1 MTSGGSAPSSQFLRS
16 AFWAILTAISFAFM
30 MTSVRYMDGK
40 FDAFQIVLFRALIG
54 ILLVIPLVSRFGFG
68 TLKTDKLPLHVVR
81 TLFALFAM
89 ATLYYALADIPVAQ
103 AIALTFLIPLFT
115 TIAAGLVLRESVGIH
130 RWGATLVGF
139 AGAMVIIRPGVI
151 EIDLPVMLVVLSSAL
166 YAGAWSSVKILTR
179 TDSPAV
185 TVFWLNV
192 MMLPLTAIPSAFLW
206 VTPDW
211 SDALPLM
218 VMALSGWSAHFCQA
232 RAFEHSDASAVMPF
246 DFLRLPLGA
255 LFGFVLFAEFI
266 DIWTW
271 AGAVIIFVSGY
282 YITLREARRNRAAKA
297 AGQSKS

>member
-1 MTSGGSAPSSQFLRS
+1 MTAGGSAPPSQFLRS
-16 AFWAILTAISFAFM
+16 AFWGILTAISFAFM

-54 ILLVIPLVSRFGFG
+54 ILLVIPLVTNSGFG

-151 EIDLPVMLVVLSSAL
+151 EIDLPIMLVVLSSAL

-192 MMLPLTAIPSAFLW
+192 LCEAVTVALTPSTKMAPPLSVA
-206 VTPDW
+206 
-211 SDALPLM
+211 
-218 VMALSGWSAHFCQA
+218 
-232 RAFEHSDASAVMPF
+232 
-246 DFLRLPLGA
+246 
-255 LFGFVLFAEFI
+255 
-266 DIWTW
+266 
-271 AGAVIIFVSGY
+271 
-282 YITLREARRNRAAKA
+282 
-297 AGQSKS
+297 

>member
-1 MTSGGSAPSSQFLRS
+1 MTAGGSAAPQSQFLRS
-16 AFWAILTAISFAFM
+16 AFWAILTAVSFAFM

-54 ILLVIPLVSRFGFG
+54 ILLVIPLVTRFGFR

-89 ATLYYALADIPVAQ
+89 ATLYYALAEIPVAQ

-192 MMLPLTAIPSAFLW
+192 MMLPLTAIPAAFLW
-206 VTPDW
+206 VAPDW
-211 SDALPLM
+211 SDALP
-218 VMALSGWSAHFCQA
+218 GWSAHFCQA

-255 LFGFVLFAEFI
+255 LFGFVLFAEFV

-297 AGQSKS
+297 AGQIKS

>member
-1 MTSGGSAPSSQFLRS
+1 M
-16 AFWAILTAISFAFM
+16 
-30 MTSVRYMDGK
+30 
-40 FDAFQIVLFRALIG
+40 
-54 ILLVIPLVSRFGFG
+54 
-68 TLKTDKLPLHVVR
+68 HVVR

-151 EIDLPVMLVVLSSAL
+151 DIDLPIMLVVLSSAL

-192 MMLPLTAIPSAFLW
+192 LMVPLTAIPAAFLW
-206 VTPDW
+206 VSAGLVGCLAADGDGVVGLVRPFLPGAGLRTFRCQRR
-211 SDALPLM
+211 DA
-218 VMALSGWSAHFCQA
+218 V
-232 RAFEHSDASAVMPF
+232 
-246 DFLRLPLGA
+246 
-255 LFGFVLFAEFI
+255 
-266 DIWTW
+266 
-271 AGAVIIFVSGY
+271 
-282 YITLREARRNRAAKA
+282 
-297 AGQSKS
+297 

>member
-1 MTSGGSAPSSQFLRS
+1 MIAGGSNPPSQMLRS
-16 AFWAILTAISFAFM
+16 AFWAILAAVSFAIM

-40 FDAFQIVLFRALIG
+40 FDAFQIVLVRALVG
-54 ILLVIPLVSRFGFG
+54 ILLVVPLVSKFGIG
-68 TLKTDKLPLHVVR
+68 ALKTTRLPMHVVR
-81 TLFALFAM
+81 TMFALFAM

-115 TIAAGLVLRESVGIH
+115 TIAAALVLRESVGVH

-151 EIDLPVMLVVLSSAL
+151 EIGFPVMLVVLSSAL

-192 MMLPLTAIPSAFLW
+192 LMVPLTAIPVVFLW

-218 VMALSGWSAHFCQA
+218 VMALSGWAAHFCQA

-255 LFGFVLFAEFI
+255 LFGYVLLAEFI
-266 DIWTW
+266 DVWMW
-271 AGAVIIFVSGY
+271 VGAVIIFVAGY
-282 YITLREARRNRAAKA
+282 YITRREALRNA
-297 AGQSKS
+297 S

>member
-1 MTSGGSAPSSQFLRS
+1 MMAGGGSAPPSQFLRS
-16 AFWAILTAISFAFM
+16 AFWAILAAVSFAFM

-40 FDAFQIVLFRALIG
+40 FDAFQIVFFRALVG
-54 ILLVIPLVSRFGFG
+54 ILLVIPLVSRSGIA
-68 TLKTDKLPLHVVR
+68 TLKTTRLPMHVVR

-89 ATLYYALADIPVAQ
+89 ATLYYALEDIPVAQ

-130 RWGATLVGF
+130 RWSATLIGF
-139 AGAMVIIRPGVI
+139 AGAMVIIRPGVV
-151 EIDLPVMLVVLSSAL
+151 EIGLPVMLAVLSSAL

-179 TDSPAV
+179 TDSAAV
-185 TVFWLNV
+185 TVFWMNV
-192 MMLPLTAIPSAFLW
+192 LMVPLTAIPVAFLW

-211 SDALPLM
+211 SDALPIA

-266 DIWTW
+266 DAWTW
-271 AGAVIIFVSGY
+271 TGAVIIFAAGY
-282 YITLREARRNRAAKA
+282 YITRREALRNPSSR
-297 AGQSKS
+297 

>member
-1 MTSGGSAPSSQFLRS
+1 MTVGGSAPPSQFLRS
-16 AFWAILTAISFAFM
+16 AFWAILAAVSFAFM

-40 FDAFQIVLFRALIG
+40 FDAFQIVLVRALVG
-54 ILLVIPLVSRFGFG
+54 ILLVGPLVSRSGIG
-68 TLKTDKLPLHVVR
+68 ALRTNRLPMHFVR

-89 ATLYYALADIPVAQ
+89 ATLYYALAYIPVAQ

-151 EIDLPVMLVVLSSAL
+151 EIELPVMLVVLSSAL

-192 MMLPLTAIPSAFLW
+192 LMVPLTAIPSAFLW

-218 VMALSGWSAHFCQA
+218 AMALSGWSAHFCQA

-255 LFGFVLFAEFI
+255 LFGYVLLDEFI
-266 DIWTW
+266 DVWTW
-271 AGAVIIFVSGY
+271 TGAVIIFVAGY
-282 YITLREARRNRAAKA
+282 YITRREALRSAKPL
-297 AGQSKS
+297 